1 MVEEAKL
8 ELLAVMSVFLTPTTN
23 PPDPKRLIDAV
34 VCSSLFDE
42 PGRTGELARLRR
54 ASEAQ
59 TFGDL
64 TEYIAMCGLSD
75 REVVAL
81 SKDIKTR
88 MDTVM
93 ADFERV
99 FRS

>member
-42 PGRTGELARLRR
+42 PGRTGELAELRR
-54 ASEAQ
+54 ASKAQ
-59 TFGDL
+59 TLADL
-64 TEYIAMCGLSD
+64 TEFIANCELSG
-75 REVVAL
+75 REILAL
-81 SKDIKTR
+81 SKDIKNR
-88 MDTVM
+88 METVM
-93 ADFERV
+93 ADFDRV